1 MAPRRRRTWPA
12 AAAVIVTAVVTAAAV
27 VFAADM
33 VQERL
38 TVGMTIVA
46 DAAVTGAGK
55 SSASCSRSLARFSL
69 PFPVYT

>member
-1 MAPRRRRTWPA
+1 M
-12 AAAVIVTAVVTAAAV
+12 VTAAAV